1 MSRAK
6 QIKHIVIHCSAGNGL
21 IPAIEKFW
29 YSPKSKG
36 GLGWKNP
43 GYHVIIYV
51 DGQTWYVTKDGT
63 YSTDKSKW
71 YPELICN
78 GVLGWNKECLHIN
91 YIGGVEKKIKN
102 GKETWIAKDTRTDEQ
117 KGAIIEAITECMKWL
132 KDNGNTLT
140 DLKILGHRDFSDD
153 KNGNGVIESWERIKE
168 CPSFDAIPEYGWIA
182 YTNENNKAFDLPIKK

>member
-21 IPAIEKFW
+21 IPAIENFW
-29 YSPKSKG
+29 YNTLKWKS
-36 GLGWKNP
+36 P
-43 GYHVIIYV
+43 GYHIIIY
-51 DGQTWYVTKDGT
+51 KDGT
-63 YSTDKSKW
+63 KYYVGKDKKYITDINNW
-71 YPELICN
+71 YPELITN
-78 GVLGWNKECLHIN
+78 GVQGFNSNSLHIC
-91 YIGGVEKKIKN
+91 YIGGIDDK
-102 GKETWIAKDTRTDEQ
+102 GKAKDTRTDEQ

-168 CPSFDAIPEYGWIA
+168 CPSFDAISEYGWIA